1 MSSWVGCGKRALAF
15 SDLRVTVRGGGDLG
29 SGVVYRLHRAGF
41 TLQIL
46 ELERPMLVRP
56 AVSFGTAIF
65 DGSITV
71 DGVTARHFSSPAE
84 YDKYP
89 LKREYIPVYIDPDGA
104 YLPGSDVVIDARMAK
119 VNLGTRITDA
129 PLVVALG
136 PGFTAHGDCHAVIET
151 NRGHNLGRA
160 YYNGSAEPDTGTPGV
175 VNGRGAERVVRAPE
189 DGYITRQ
196 IEVGETVREG
206 QSLAWINDTTP
217 LLAPF
222 DGILRGLIHPG
233 VFVRKGQK
241 VGDVDPRAKR
251 EHCFTISDKALAI
264 GGGVLE
270 AVLSSEHVR
279 ARLAGAETRLP

>member
-1 MSSWVGCGKRALAF
+1 MLALAF
-15 SDLRVTVRGGGDLG
+15 SDLRVMLRGGGDLG
-29 SGVVYRLHRAGF
+29 SGVAYRLYRAGF
-41 TLQIL
+41 AVQIL
-46 ELERPMLVRP
+46 ELERPLLVRP
-56 AVSFGTAIF
+56 AVSYGTAIF
-65 DGSITV
+65 DGEISVEGI
-71 DGVTARHFSSPAE
+71 TARHFSNLAE

-104 YLPGSDVVIDARMAK
+104 YLPSSDVVIDARMAK

-129 PLVVALG
+129 RLVVALG
-136 PGFTAHGDCHAVIET
+136 PGFTAHDDCHAVIET
-151 NRGHNLGRA
+151 NRGHNLGRV
-160 YYNGSAEPDTGTPGV
+160 YYAGCAEPDTGTPGV

-196 IEVGETVREG
+196 IKVGETVREG
-206 QSLAWINDTTP
+206 QPLAYMNDATP

-222 DGILRGLIHPG
+222 DGMLRGLIHSG

-241 VGDVDPRAKR
+241 VGDVDPRAER

-270 AVLSSEHVR
+270 AVLASEDVR
-279 ARLAGAETRLP
+279 ARLAGAEFRLP